1 MSASGNSGSVR
12 RHDGTGRS
20 GPPNGG
26 QDQNHN
32 RPEILPLWPVDDEL
46 RVHIDR
52 ARDADKR
59 KMIQNQLII
68 LIHAAKCQKRAENND
83 GQVNF

>member
-1 MSASGNSGSVR
+1 MSASGNSGSAR

-26 QDQNHN
+26 QDQNPN
-32 RPEILPLWPVDDEL
+32 RPVWPVEDEL
-46 RVHIDR
+46 REQISRVER
-52 ARDADKR
+52 ADKT